1 MKVGDIVKVIVDR
14 PDGTSDTVYT
24 RGNIGVIID
33 DTRDGFTVKTRYD
46 WGDNGFIYT
55 EKQLEILS
63 NKAIKEYLAELLIS
77 LKGRR
82 WQR

>member
-1 MKVGDIVKVIVDR
+1 MKIGDIVKVIVDR
-14 PDGTSDTVYT
+14 PDGVGDTEYT
-24 RGNIGVIID
+24 RGNIGVIIAE
-33 DTRDGFTVKTRYD
+33 TRDGYTIKTRYD

-77 LKGRR
+77 L
-82 WQR
+82 

>member
-14 PDGTSDTVYT
+14 PDGVDNETVYT
-24 RGNIGVIID
+24 RGNIGVITEE
-33 DTRDGFTVKTRYD
+33 TRDGYTVKTRYD
-46 WGDNGFIYT
+46 WRGDGFVYGFIYT

-77 LKGRR
+77 L
-82 WQR
+82 

>member
-14 PDGTSDTVYT
+14 PDGVGDTVYT
-24 RGNIGVIID
+24 RGNVGVITEE
-33 DTRDGFTVKTRYD
+33 TRDGYTVKTRYD
-46 WGDNGFIYT
+46 RRGDGFVYGFIYT

-77 LKGRR
+77 L
-82 WQR
+82 